1 MSTVLAPPDP
11 DRHGTAGLTGLK
23 KLTSAGWEKSRA
35 VKGVS
40 ERRARGDP
48 PALIL
53 SQPFPRSRI
62 PVLFRLPR
70 VQAMKQLF
78 PIVFALI
85 PLAAM
90 IGACVTCP

>member
-1 MSTVLAPPDP
+1 VSAAPDL
-11 DRHGTAGLTGLK
+11 DSHDAAGLTSLK
-23 KLTSAGWEKSRA
+23 KFNAGWLEKTRA

-40 ERRARGDP
+40 ERRARRDP

-53 SQPFPRSRI
+53 SQPFPRLRI
-62 PVLFRLPR
+62 PVSFRLPR